1 MYFDGKGRDKTEA
14 TISLSLKAAEESK
27 IQHIVVASVTGYTA
41 GLLIEAAKKAN
52 IVCVTHADGFK
63 EPGTNELT
71 AEERA
76 KLVAAGIKTLT
87 TTHVLSG
94 VERGI
99 STQSGGMYPAEI
111 IANTLR
117 MFGQGVKVCVE
128 IAIMALDAGLIPHG
142 EKIVA
147 IGGTGRGADA
157 AVIMTPAHAKDVFS
171 TRVHEIICKP
181 R

>member
-1 MYFDGKGRDKTEA
+1 MYFDGKGREHTEA
-14 TISLSLKAAEESK
+14 TLRLALKAADENN
-27 IQHIVVASVTGYTA
+27 IRHIVVASVTGYSA
-41 GLLIEAAKKAN
+41 GLLAEAAKSKS
-52 IVCVTHADGFK
+52 IICVTHADGFK

-76 KLVAAGIKTLT
+76 KLIAAGIKVLT

-117 MFGQGVKVCVE
+117 MLGQGVKVCVE
-128 IAIMALDAGLIPHG
+128 IAIMALDSGLVPHG

-171 TRVHEIICKP
+171 TRIHEIICKP

>member
-1 MYFDGKGRDKTEA
+1 MTGSTAELLAGSGK
-14 TISLSLKAAEESK
+14 
-27 IQHIVVASVTGYTA
+27 
-41 GLLIEAAKKAN
+41 N
-52 IVCVTHADGFK
+52 IVCVTHADGYK
-63 EPGTNELT
+63 EPGINELSP
-71 AEERA
+71 EERK
-76 KLVAAGIKTLT
+76 KLTAAGVKVPT

-111 IANTLR
+111 MSNTLR

-128 IAIMALDAGLIPHG
+128 IAIMALDAGMIAYG
-142 EKIVA
+142 EKIIA

-157 AVIMTPAHAKDVFS
+157 AVVMTPAHAREAFN
-171 TRVHEIICKP
+171 TRIHEIVCKP